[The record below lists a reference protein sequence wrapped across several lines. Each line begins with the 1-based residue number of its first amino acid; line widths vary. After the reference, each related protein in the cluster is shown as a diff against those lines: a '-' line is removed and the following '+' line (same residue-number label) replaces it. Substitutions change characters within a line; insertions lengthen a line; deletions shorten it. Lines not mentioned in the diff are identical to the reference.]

1 MQDIAR
7 WAFRQEHTV
16 DIEEIKLSRN
26 VVFINKNKK
35 KERKRDKTGGR
46 NNYIDRV
53 WIAYEQWKEA
63 IQVGLLLRSSLVR
76 RAS

>member
-1 MQDIAR
+1 MKKTWTDLNNTHVTNACFFYHMNTMQDIAR

-53 WIAYEQWKEA
+53 
-63 IQVGLLLRSSLVR
+63 
-76 RAS
+76 